1 MTTVALAGNP
11 NCGKTALFN
20 LLTGSRQR
28 VGNWPGVTVEKK
40 SGALILKNDIIEIID
55 LPGIYSLSMDES
67 SASID
72 ERIAYDYLT
81 TTSPDCVINI
91 VDGAHL
97 ERNLYLTSQ
106 LLEMHIPM
114 IVVVNMMDIVL
125 KRGIALDLKKMQKK
139 LGCVVVA
146 MSANSG
152 QGLEQLKI
160 AILQM
165 KENSAAPTW
174 KLLSP
179 KQLQSLQETHRE
191 DADIVMADARYGWVT
206 DITDQITTHAPFS
219 KKNSTQWIDR
229 IVLNRFL
236 GIPLFLFVMYFMFL
250 FAINLGGAFQDFFDI
265 SSQTI
270 FIHGI
275 AYLLSLLHASPWFIA
290 IIANGVGKGINTT
303 LTFIPVLGAMFF
315 FMSFLED
322 SGYMARAA
330 FVVDRAMR
338 ALGLPGK
345 SFVPM
350 IVGLG
355 CNVPA
360 VMGARTLSN
369 PRDRILTVM
378 MMPFMSCGAR
388 LAIFS
393 VFVAAFFKTGGQDI
407 IFVLYLIG
415 IFMAVLTGFLLR
427 MTVLKGETWPLIM
440 ELPSYHLPKLSV
452 LCRQTWQRLKGFI
465 FRAGRVI
472 VPVCVLIGALNSIS
486 VSGKLITP
494 ASHQSSLLSVVGREV
509 TPILSPMGVE
519 KENWPATVG
528 LVTGI
533 LAKEVVIGTLNT
545 LYSQVGHITQASSSQ
560 FQLWGGLHDA
570 MISIPKNLAGL
581 ASAFANPL
589 VASEPPSDMNHAV
602 YGVMAKFFNGKLGA
616 FCYLLFIL
624 LYFPCVATMATM
636 RRELSFRWA
645 IFSVCWSTG
654 LAYVT
659 ATLVY
664 QAARFW

>member
-322 SGYMARAA
+322 S
-330 FVVDRAMR
+330 
-338 ALGLPGK
+338 
-345 SFVPM
+345 
-350 IVGLG
+350 
-355 CNVPA
+355 
-360 VMGARTLSN
+360 
-369 PRDRILTVM
+369 
-378 MMPFMSCGAR
+378 
-388 LAIFS
+388 
-393 VFVAAFFKTGGQDI
+393 
-407 IFVLYLIG
+407 
-415 IFMAVLTGFLLR
+415 
-427 MTVLKGETWPLIM
+427 
-440 ELPSYHLPKLSV
+440 
-452 LCRQTWQRLKGFI
+452 
-465 FRAGRVI
+465 
-472 VPVCVLIGALNSIS
+472 
-486 VSGKLITP
+486 
-494 ASHQSSLLSVVGREV
+494 
-509 TPILSPMGVE
+509 
-519 KENWPATVG
+519 
-528 LVTGI
+528 
-533 LAKEVVIGTLNT
+533 
-545 LYSQVGHITQASSSQ
+545 
-560 FQLWGGLHDA
+560 
-570 MISIPKNLAGL
+570 
-581 ASAFANPL
+581 
-589 VASEPPSDMNHAV
+589 
-602 YGVMAKFFNGKLGA
+602 
-616 FCYLLFIL
+616 
-624 LYFPCVATMATM
+624 
-636 RRELSFRWA
+636 
-645 IFSVCWSTG
+645 
-654 LAYVT
+654 
-659 ATLVY
+659 
-664 QAARFW
+664 